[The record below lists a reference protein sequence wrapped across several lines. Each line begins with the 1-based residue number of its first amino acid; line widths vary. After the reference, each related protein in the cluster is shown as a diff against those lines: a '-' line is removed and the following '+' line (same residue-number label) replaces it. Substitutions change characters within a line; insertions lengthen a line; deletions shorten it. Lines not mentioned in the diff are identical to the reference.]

1 MTATDTETGTL
12 GLHAIENYA
21 PLIGPEATER
31 ILRKAKRVRDLH
43 VVHISS
49 TFYGGGVTEILTP
62 LCLSRLVEDW
72 IDLLA
77 ALDWHVPAAP
87 H

>member
-1 MTATDTETGTL
+1 MTATDSDTL

-21 PLIGPEATER
+21 PLIGPAATER
-31 ILRKAKRVRDLH
+31 ILRKAERVRDLH

-49 TFYGGGVTEILTP
+49 TFYGGGVMEILTP
-62 LCLSRLVEDW
+62 LFLSRLVEDW

-77 ALDWHVPAAP
+77 TLDWHVPAAP